1 MPADAG
7 RIDMSAPRPPDAR
20 GEQQRRANVR
30 TALTF
35 ASIAAVFF
43 VGVIVARYLGG
54 VETGM
59 TIIGLIGLLF
69 IVIAIGR
76 NLRDRR

>member
-1 MPADAG
+1 MPDLG
-7 RIDMSAPRPPDAR
+7 RSDMSAPAPRDPR
-20 GEQQRRANVR
+20 SEQQRRANLR
-30 TALTF
+30 TALVF

-59 TIIGLIGLLF
+59 TMIGLIGLVF
-69 IVIAIGR
+69 IVVAIGR